1 MVKVILNTDIEYDP
15 ARHSS
20 SSFHIRADVLN
31 LLFLHDLFIYYIII
45 VTHIVYIYLC
55 IVNAKV

>member
-45 VTHIVYIYLC
+45 VTHIVYIFY
-55 IVNAKV
+55 V